1 MPTQWLPPEGG
12 ERRLHLWPHQSL
24 PRTGFVW
31 FIGGTVALIAVPMLA
46 VLGSPVLWGI
56 LPFFAIAIWGIWAGL
71 MRSYRDGA
79 VLEALTLGHTQTT
92 LTRDGPRG
100 AHHAW
105 AANTHWVQVV
115 LHPTGGPVPNYLT
128 LRGGP
133 REVEIGR
140 FLSEDERIALAAV
153 LTEAIGHARAT
164 RPAP

>member
-1 MPTQWLPPEGG
+1 MPTQWLPPEGDQ
-12 ERRLHLWPHQSL
+12 RRLHLWPHQSL

-31 FIGGTVALIAVPMLA
+31 FVGGTAALIALPLVAMI
-46 VLGSPVLWGI
+46 GTPVLWGI
-56 LPFFAIAIWGIWAGL
+56 LPFFALAIWGIWAAL

-79 VLEALTLGHTQTT
+79 ILEALTLDPCETT

-100 AHHAW
+100 AHHEW

-140 FLSEDERIALAAV
+140 FLSEDERVSLARV
-153 LTEAIGHARAT
+153 LTDAIGQAREVCQG
-164 RPAP
+164 

>member
-1 MPTQWLPPEGG
+1 MPANWLPPEGDQ
-12 ERRLHLWPHQSL
+12 RRLHLWPHQSL

-31 FIGGTVALIAVPMLA
+31 FIGGTAALIALPLVTMI
-46 VLGSPVLWGI
+46 GSPVLWGL
-56 LPFFAIAIWGIWAGL
+56 LPFLALAIWGIWAAL

-79 VLEALTLGHTQTT
+79 ILEVLTLDPHETT
-92 LTRDGPRG
+92 LSRDGPRS
-100 AHHAW
+100 AHHDW

-140 FLSEDERIALAAV
+140 FLSENERVDLARTLAKAIA
-153 LTEAIGHARAT
+153 EARET
-164 RPAP
+164 RPQP